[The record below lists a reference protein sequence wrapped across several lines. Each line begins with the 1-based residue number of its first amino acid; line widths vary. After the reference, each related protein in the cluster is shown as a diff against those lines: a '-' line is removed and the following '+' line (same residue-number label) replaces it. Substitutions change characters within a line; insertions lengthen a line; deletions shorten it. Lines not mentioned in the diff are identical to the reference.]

1 MQPISRILLAAALL
15 LTAVGGSPYA
25 SDTPPEQAAEPPFA
39 QHDALF
45 DLYQPYMEN
54 ISGYEPVYFL
64 AGVRPEDT
72 KFQFSLKYRF
82 VNPEMPLAQK
92 LPWMR
97 GFHFSYT
104 QTSFWDLGGDSKPFE
119 DTSYKP
125 EVFFLSQ
132 NLFSGRGRAHGF
144 IQAGGEHESNGQSGD
159 TSRSTNYAYIKP
171 IFVYYHEKTKTGFQV
186 APKIWT
192 YVANSDS
199 TNPDLNKYRGYFDLE
214 LKIGRANR
222 FVAETHWRWAEKGHS
237 VSVDLS
243 YPMDRLI
250 NVNPQ
255 VYLHVQYVNA
265 LAESL
270 LNYTERNEALRIGFS
285 IVR

>member
-1 MQPISRILLAAALL
+1 MQAIARILIVAALL
-15 LTAVGGSPYA
+15 LTCAGGGPYA
-25 SDTPPEQAAEPPFA
+25 SDASQETVAEPPFA
-39 QHDALF
+39 EHDALF
-45 DLYQPYMEN
+45 ELYQPYIQN
-54 ISGYEPVYFL
+54 ISGYKPVYFL

-72 KFQFSLKYRF
+72 KFQLSMKYRF

-92 LPWMR
+92 HPWVR
-97 GFHFSYT
+97 GFHFAYT
-104 QTSFWDLGGDSKPFE
+104 QTSFWDLEGDSKPFE

-125 EVFFLSQ
+125 EVFFLSR
-132 NLFSGRGRAHGF
+132 NLFSGRGRTHGF

-171 IFVYYHEKTKTGFQV
+171 IFVYYHEKSKTGFQV

-199 TNPDLNKYRGYFDLE
+199 TNPDLHKYRGYFNLE
-214 LKIGRANR
+214 IKIGRADR
-222 FVAETHWRWAEKGHS
+222 FVAQTHWRWAEKGHS
-237 VSVDLS
+237 VSVNLS
-243 YPMDRLI
+243 YPMDQLI
-250 NVNPQ
+250 NINPQ
-255 VYLHVQYVNA
+255 IYLHVQYVNA

-270 LNYTERNEALRIGFS
+270 LDYTERNEALRIGFS